1 MKQIVLVPL
10 VALVSVGCVQKTITL
25 PSHRTSTVTYE
36 EPVVYHENVVQYEE
50 PTVTYPT
57 VTYHGN
63 GVQEVVPHE
72 TPVVQPEPQP
82 QPQPHYGASTVTPVY
97 TPTPA
102 TPPSATQ
109 TEVVTSLE
117 PIVAYDMLQSNP
129 MVTLL
134 DVRTKQEQIT
144 DGKIANS
151 LLIPLDVLPN
161 NLNRLDRAKKILVY
175 CHTGNRSK
183 QALNILFR
191 NGFDAVDIKG
201 GIEKWKAS
209 HLPVRY
215 GR

>member
-1 MKQIVLVPL
+1 MKQILFVPF
-10 VALVSVGCVQKTITL
+10 VSFVFVGCVQKTITL
-25 PSHRTSTVTYE
+25 PSHRPSSVTYE
-36 EPVVYHENVVQYEE
+36 EPVVYHGNVVQYEE
-50 PTVTYPT
+50 PTVISPGE
-57 VTYHGN
+57 V
-63 GVQEVVPHE
+63 VQEVMPNEPV
-72 TPVVQPEPQP
+72 VVQPEPQP
-82 QPQPHYGASTVTPVY
+82 NPQPHYGESTVTPIY

-102 TPPSATQ
+102 TTQ
-109 TEVVTSLE
+109 TEVETSLE
-117 PIVAYDMLQSNP
+117 PITAYDMLQSNP

-151 LLIPLDVLPN
+151 LLIPLDVLPH

-183 QALNILFR
+183 QALNLLLR
-191 NGFDAVDIKG
+191 NGFDAVEIKG
-201 GIEKWKAS
+201 GIQKWKAA

>member
-1 MKQIVLVPL
+1 MKQILFVPL
-10 VALVSVGCVQKTITL
+10 VAFVLVGCVQKTITL
-25 PSHRTSTVTYE
+25 PSHRTSSVTYE
-36 EPVVYHENVVQYEE
+36 EPVVYHGNVVQYEE
-50 PTVTYPT
+50 PTVIS
-57 VTYHGN
+57 HG
-63 GVQEVVPHE
+63 EVVPNE
-72 TPVVQPEPQP
+72 PVVAQPEPRP
-82 QPQPHYGASTVTPVY
+82 NPQPHYGSSTVTPVY

-102 TPPSATQ
+102 TTQ
-109 TEVVTSLE
+109 TEVETSLE
-117 PIVAYDMLQSNP
+117 PITAYDMLQSNP

-191 NGFDAVDIKG
+191 NGFDAVEIKG
-201 GIEKWKAS
+201 GIQKWKAA